1 MTHKFEPLPTESQIP
16 VYLEALSQTFLAT
29 SIFVRGAPV
38 LIISIP
44 HQSAV
49 SFLDGRAF
57 IRTGDQTVEAN
68 PDKICC
74 DDQAIC
80 AFKLTL
86 RTKKMRCEQGV
97 LAVRS
102 EPNDLGPVNHQCRAP
117 NSVTLENTRLAA
129 HLARALELE
138 YLLRLVVTLRLAGL
152 MNTRPAS
159 IIRLLHL

>member
-1 MTHKFEPLPTESQIP
+1 M
-16 VYLEALSQTFLAT
+16 
-29 SIFVRGAPV
+29 
-38 LIISIP
+38 
-44 HQSAV
+44 
-49 SFLDGRAF
+49 SFLDDRAF
-57 IRTGDQTVEAN
+57 IRTGAQTVEAN
-68 PDKICC
+68 SDQICC

-129 HLARALELE
+129 HPARALELE
-138 YLLRLVVTLRLAGL
+138 YLLRLVVTLRLCRALEYAPGEHNKVVAPL
-152 MNTRPAS
+152 NQRSLSPVT
-159 IIRLLHL
+159 